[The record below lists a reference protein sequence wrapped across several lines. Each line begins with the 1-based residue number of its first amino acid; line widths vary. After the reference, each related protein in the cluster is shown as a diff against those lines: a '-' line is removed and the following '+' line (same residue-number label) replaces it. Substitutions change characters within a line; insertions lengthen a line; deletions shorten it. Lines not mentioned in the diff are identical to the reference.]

1 MIKRKLGFH
10 EKRFWARVNKTDTCW
25 LWMGRCNRDGYGLFW
40 CNGKDVRAHRFIYE
54 KTIGTIPEGMIVCHH
69 CDNPACVNPNHL
81 FLGTTVDNVADRK
94 NKNRSASG
102 IYHGSHT
109 HPETRTY
116 GDRNGTHLHPEN
128 LARGL
133 RNGAYTHPEKVRKGE
148 LHGMAKLNPEQVLEI
163 RNKRAVDKVPIKIL
177 AETYHV
183 CIATIGHILSGRN
196 WKHI

>member
-1 MIKRKLGFH
+1 MRFGLVHRVMTDALASLGVIALVVSGQFSRWVAVSILVGLAFAVLMRESWLRH
-10 EKRFWARVNKTDTCW
+10 PALRHLDTGA
-25 LWMGRCNRDGYGLFW
+25 LL
-40 CNGKDVRAHRFIYE
+40 
-54 KTIGTIPEGMIVCHH
+54 IVL
-69 CDNPACVNPNHL
+69 AVQ
-81 FLGTTVDNVADRK
+81 VDNVADRK